1 MQNISANDLDLVTGG
16 TPASTTNNTGG
27 STTGSTGGNNDALL
41 TGLQSIQGS
50 IKDLGKNQNQG
61 LFGGQNGMLFM
72 TMALAM
78 RQRSEVTVVNGGG
91 RWGGGGYYSYRTGW

>member
-16 TPASTTNNTGG
+16 TPSATTTPGTGGG
-27 STTGSTGGNNDALL
+27 STSASGNGCSDQLL
-41 TGLQSIQGS
+41 TGLQSIQSS

-78 RQRSEVTVVNGGG
+78 RQRSEVTVCSGG
-91 RWGGGGYYSYRTGW
+91 RCGGGYYSYRTGW